1 MVGLVLAS
9 GSPRRLELLRHLRR
23 PVEVR
28 RPDVDERPLAG
39 ECPMAYVDRLALAK
53 AVAVAEALSGQLALA
68 DVLIVAA
75 DTAIDLDGQ
84 ILGKPTDRADARRML
99 AALSGRT
106 HRVHTGVAL
115 VRRGE
120 IAQRVVSAEVDVVT
134 LRPSDIDWYLATGEA
149 DDKAGAYALQGAA
162 GAFVRTVRGSVS
174 GVIGLPLADVVE
186 LAAGLG
192 VDLPG

>member
-9 GSPRRLELLRHLRR
+9 GSPRRLELLRHLR
-23 PVEVR
+23 PKIEVR
-28 RPDVDERPLAG
+28 RPDVDERPLEG
-39 ECPMAYVDRLALAK
+39 ERPMAYVERLAVAK
-53 AVAVAEALSGQLALA
+53 AAEVAAQLSGPIELA
-68 DVLIVAA
+68 DSLIVAA

-84 ILGKPTDRADARRML
+84 ILGKPTDRPDARRML

-115 VRRGE
+115 MHRGE
-120 IAQRVVSAEVDVVT
+120 VARRVVSAEVDVVA
-134 LRPSDIDWYLATGEA
+134 LRPSDIEWYLATGEA

-162 GAFVRTVRGSVS
+162 GAFVRAVRGSVS
-174 GVIGLPLADVVE
+174 GVIGLPLVEVVD